1 MSFGCAL
8 DDTWMPFGCALDET
22 CHSGERSEVSGKLM
36 GKVTNSKG
44 NKSGSLFLLFL
55 TWT

>member
-44 NKSGSLFLLFL
+44 NKGGSLFLLFL
-55 TWT
+55 T